1 MTNNC
6 AFTIVAKNYV
16 GLALVLEQSIKR
28 YYNNLDFYIFVA
40 DELNNDETY
49 PQNVIESKHI
59 LDIKDELW
67 QNMSFKYNIT
77 EFCTSIKPAVFL
89 HLINEYEKVIYLD
102 PDILFFNNIEAIY
115 KLLDNNLI
123 ILTPHITQITEIS
136 CSDSPENTWL
146 RSGIFNLGFCGL
158 KKSSQAVK
166 MLKWWKQ
173 RLINNCFDDEPTH
186 TFTDQK
192 WIDFLPAFFNSNE
205 LLIIRDLGYNL
216 APWNFFERKVQLIN
230 QTYYVTSRI
239 NSTEKDIYPLL
250 FVHYSGYNYK
260 ALMEDHTIQKN
271 IENLPDYNDIHL
283 ILDYYKEFLKKNKD
297 QILKFLKL
305 SYTYN
310 FYDNGVPIQN
320 FHRRLYRSLCDK
332 NVYIKDPFSCSKDS
346 FFTLIKQ
353 KNIIANS
360 KINIDKTTSK
370 DINNISNKLR
380 IINKCSRIVFKILGY
395 NKYILLLR
403 FLKVYSRFESQIHL
417 LNKKYDSNNI

>member
-1 MTNNC
+1 MRIYYRC
-6 AFTIVAKNYV
+6 KNYV

-158 KKSSQAVK
+158 KNQVK
-166 MLKWWKQ
+166 Q
-173 RLINNCFDDEPTH
+173 
-186 TFTDQK
+186 
-192 WIDFLPAFFNSNE
+192 
-205 LLIIRDLGYNL
+205 
-216 APWNFFERKVQLIN
+216 
-230 QTYYVTSRI
+230 
-239 NSTEKDIYPLL
+239 
-250 FVHYSGYNYK
+250 
-260 ALMEDHTIQKN
+260 
-271 IENLPDYNDIHL
+271 
-283 ILDYYKEFLKKNKD
+283 
-297 QILKFLKL
+297 
-305 SYTYN
+305 
-310 FYDNGVPIQN
+310 
-320 FHRRLYRSLCDK
+320 
-332 NVYIKDPFSCSKDS
+332 
-346 FFTLIKQ
+346 
-353 KNIIANS
+353 
-360 KINIDKTTSK
+360 
-370 DINNISNKLR
+370 
-380 IINKCSRIVFKILGY
+380 
-395 NKYILLLR
+395 
-403 FLKVYSRFESQIHL
+403 
-417 LNKKYDSNNI
+417 